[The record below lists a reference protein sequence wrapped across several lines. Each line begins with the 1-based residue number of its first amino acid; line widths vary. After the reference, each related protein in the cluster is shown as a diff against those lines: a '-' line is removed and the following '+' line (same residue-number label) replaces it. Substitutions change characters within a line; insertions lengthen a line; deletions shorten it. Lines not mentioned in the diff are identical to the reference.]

1 MEIILEIIKFIVGV
15 IVVAI
20 PIAIVYGLGKWQTN
34 GESDVELGEVF
45 GRGFIMLAL
54 CFVAVA
60 ILILIYVAGTAIVDA
75 LI

>member
-1 MEIILEIIKFIVGV
+1 MEPVMEIINFIVGV

-20 PIAIVYGLGKWQTN
+20 PIAIIYGLGKWQTK

-45 GRGFIMLAL
+45 ARGFITLAL

-60 ILILIYVAGTAIVDA
+60 ILIIIYVAGEAIVDS

>member
-1 MEIILEIIKFIVGV
+1 MEMFMEIINFIVGV

-20 PIAIVYGLGKWQTN
+20 PIAIIYGLGKWQTK

-45 GRGFIMLAL
+45 GRGFITLGL
-54 CFVAVA
+54 CFIAVA
-60 ILILIYVAGTAIVDA
+60 ILILIYVAGEAIVDS

>member
-20 PIAIVYGLGKWQTN
+20 PIAIIYGLGKWQTN

-45 GRGFIMLAL
+45 ARGLITLAL

-60 ILILIYVAGTAIVDA
+60 ILILIYVAGTSIVES

>member
-1 MEIILEIIKFIVGV
+1 MEPVMEIINFIVGV

-20 PIAIVYGLGKWQTN
+20 PIAIIYGLGKWQTN

-45 GRGFIMLAL
+45 ARGLITLAL

-60 ILILIYVAGTAIVDA
+60 ILILIYVAGKSIVES

>member
-34 GESDVELGEVF
+34 GESDVELPEVF
-45 GRGFIMLAL
+45 ARGLITLML

-60 ILILIYVAGTAIVDA
+60 ILILIYMAGKAIVEA

>member
-20 PIAIVYGLGKWQTN
+20 PIATVYGLGKWQTN
-34 GESDVELGEVF
+34 GESDVELPEVF
-45 GRGFIMLAL
+45 ARGLITLAL
-54 CFVAVA
+54 FFIVVP
-60 ILILIYVAGTAIVDA
+60 ILILIYVAGEAIVDA

>member
-20 PIAIVYGLGKWQTN
+20 PIAIVYGLGKWQTK
-34 GESDVELGEVF
+34 GEPDVELWEVF
-45 GRGFIMLAL
+45 ARGFITLAL

-60 ILILIYVAGTAIVDA
+60 ILILIYVAGESIVES